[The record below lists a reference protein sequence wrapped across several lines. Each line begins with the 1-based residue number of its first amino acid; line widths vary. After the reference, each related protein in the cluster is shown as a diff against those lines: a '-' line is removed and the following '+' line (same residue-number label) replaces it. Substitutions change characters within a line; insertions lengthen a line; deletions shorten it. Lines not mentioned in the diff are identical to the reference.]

1 MSVLSNLAKKYYDEE
16 KSKAI
21 DKFTFIF
28 QSEKDED
35 MDIKQLQT
43 AKVYHIIDEPQ
54 FNENDQ
60 MYSKVNSRL
69 NSGLQNTI
77 NSIKRQKKFLQ
88 FNQNQQMSE
97 QQIQRQILFEKKG
110 KEIKENMIQQK
121 KDKVNKIKNQSE
133 TIFKQQEEIAKNVI
147 DIHKKGHLVYVDYG
161 ESQEKGLQGIKEFK
175 QSPKQSDL
183 EAIAYSDIIAKTQ
196 KFLDQE
202 EVYKQIKRDLQFKF
216 NINGDK
222 NDSLSEY
229 YDQVDDQQLLNKR
242 NNSNEIQKKNSIS
255 KKIRELVEGD
265 IDFQVTKEQKK
276 KLNKDLLKYLKSES
290 ENPNNEIQNKSGVST
305 TPDKKLKESSVEKM
319 ISKPQKILK
328 NSLSAI
334 QGKLKQVVLIDKE
347 NNVKDCA
354 ENQNKEQNCK
364 MNDDQDNVCKTEID
378 ERQRMKVPLRVSRS
392 QISNSQ
398 NRKQLEEEE
407 LINNQIQQ
415 NQSQPNQLS
424 KELSQKSKNQQIQSQ
439 KNQNLENGSLKNL
452 VNQKSKLQNKIEQQ
466 KIKFGE
472 LLNQIQFITN
482 QKKSSNSPD
491 QQQQLHQTKK
501 QQISATDIN
510 LLNNVKKVNENQIS
524 VNMAYPNNIS
534 SNNSMHGVKLPQ
546 IGSNSKQINNSSQII
561 QQSNSSQRRQL
572 SGQRN
577 FYSVHNN
584 NNSSFLDQNQSQQ
597 QVNNFQN
604 EINNNVIIGN
614 QKKVD
619 VSVSSRLKR
628 RNSGLKQNSN
638 KINKNFSAL
647 DSSIQSLVD
656 ASFVKLI
663 DVKQVK
669 SEGNP
674 NRKNRSHKSL
684 HTNTTANQTNLTNEA
699 TTTELLSNFN
709 SQSLNQNSAEL
720 QQQSKQSQASSHI
733 LTENKR
739 TNKNK
744 ILRDNFKSHQIQNTT
759 KNTREQLR
767 MNHSISRIEPSPI
780 LQNSTTPITNN
791 DLVGMSFLNIQD
803 NTTSLQENSQSIKN
817 QLNNQSSEILKTNPS
832 QSILNQS
839 QNEKKRVRSKTLHD
853 AEILLNRI
861 KKMTAN
867 NHELQEQIE
876 DQINSF
882 SFNKVKQ
889 RQIQILKTFKDQKVP
904 DIVKKRL
911 HHDFINILSMC
922 QS

>member
-16 KSKAI
+16 KAKVV
-21 DKFTFIF
+21 DRYTFIF
-28 QSEKDED
+28 QSQIDEE

-60 MYSKVNSRL
+60 MYSKANSRL

-77 NSIKRQKKFLQ
+77 NSIKRQKKLLQ

-110 KEIKENMIQQK
+110 KEIKENMIQK
-121 KDKVNKIKNQSE
+121 KRDKINKIKNQSE
-133 TIFKQQEEIAKNVI
+133 NIFKQQEEIAKSVI

-161 ESQEKGLQGIKEFK
+161 DSQEKGLKEFK

-216 NINGDK
+216 NIKGDK
-222 NDSLSEY
+222 NDTLSEY
-229 YDQVDDQQLLNKR
+229 QDKVDDQQFTNKR
-242 NNSNEIQKKNSIS
+242 NNSNEMQKKNSIS
-255 KKIRELVEGD
+255 KKIKDLVEGD
-265 IDFQVTKEQKK
+265 IDFQVTKEDKK
-276 KLNKDLLKYLKSES
+276 KLNKELFKYLKNDS
-290 ENPNNEIQNKSGVST
+290 ENPDTSIQNKNGSST
-305 TPDKKLKESSVEKM
+305 TPDKRLKESSFDNM
-319 ISKPQKILK
+319 ISKPSNKILK
-328 NSLSAI
+328 NSQSAR

-347 NNVKDCA
+347 NNAQDLS
-354 ENQNKEQNCK
+354 ENQNQEQNCK
-364 MNDDQDNVCKTEID
+364 MNFDSENVCKTECD
-378 ERQRMKVPLRVSRS
+378 EIQRKKVPLRVSRS

-398 NRKQLEEEE
+398 NRKQLEEQQ
-407 LINNQIQQ
+407 LINNNQNQQ
-415 NQSQPNQLS
+415 NEQQLNQST
-424 KELSQKSKNQQIQSQ
+424 KDLSQKSKNQQFQSQ
-439 KNQNLENGSLKNL
+439 KNQSQENGSLKNL

-472 LLNQIQFITN
+472 LLDQIQFITN
-482 QKKSSNSPD
+482 QKKSSNSPE
-491 QQQQLHQTKK
+491 QQQLQQTKK
-501 QQISATDIN
+501 QQISGTDIN

-524 VNMAYPNNIS
+524 VNMVYPNNIN

-546 IGSNSKQINNSSQII
+546 IGSNGKQINNTSQVKE
-561 QQSNSSQRRQL
+561 QNNTNQRRQL

-584 NNSSFLDQNQSQQ
+584 SSFLDQNMSQQ
-597 QVNNFQN
+597 QVNNSQYETNQN
-604 EINNNVIIGN
+604 VMGN
-614 QKKVD
+614 QNKID
-619 VSVSSRLKR
+619 NQSRLYR
-628 RNSGLKQNSN
+628 RNSGLKHNQN

-656 ASFVKLI
+656 ASFMKLM

-669 SEGNP
+669 TEGNP

-699 TTTELLSNFN
+699 TTELLLNFN
-709 SQSLNQNSAEL
+709 SQTLNQNSADL
-720 QQQSKQSQASSHI
+720 QQQSKQSQASSRI
-733 LTENKR
+733 LTEVKR
-739 TNKNK
+739 SNKNK
-744 ILRDNFKSHQIQNTT
+744 VQRDNNYKSHRLQNNN
-759 KNTREQLR
+759 KNLKELR
-767 MNHSISRIEPSPI
+767 MNHSISQIEPSPI

-861 KKMTAN
+861 KKKTAN

-876 DQINSF
+876 DQINGF

>member
-1 MSVLSNLAKKYYDEE
+1 MSVLNNLAKKYFEE
-16 KSKAI
+16 ERSKAV

-28 QSEKDED
+28 QSEKDEE

-54 FNENDQ
+54 FNEYDQ
-60 MYSKVNSRL
+60 LYSKANSRL

-77 NSIKRQKKFLQ
+77 NSIKKQKKLLQ

-97 QQIQRQILFEKKG
+97 QQKERQILFEKKG
-110 KEIKENMIQQK
+110 KEIKENMIQK
-121 KDKVNKIKNQSE
+121 KRDKVNKIKNQSE
-133 TIFKQQEEIAKNVI
+133 TIFKQQEEIAKKVI
-147 DIHKKGHLVYVDYG
+147 DIHKKGHLVYVDFG
-161 ESQEKGLQGIKEFK
+161 ESQEKGLKGIKEFK

-222 NDSLSEY
+222 NDILSEY
-229 YDQVDDQQLLNKR
+229 YDKVDDEELLNKG

-255 KKIRELVEGD
+255 KKIEELVEGD
-265 IDFQVTKEQKK
+265 IDFQLTIEQKR
-276 KLNKDLLKYLKSES
+276 KLNKDLLKYLKDES
-290 ENPNNEIQNKSGVST
+290 ENPDSEIKNKNGLST
-305 TPDKKLKESSVEKM
+305 TPDKRLKESSIDKIVH
-319 ISKPQKILK
+319 KPSKILT
-328 NSLSAI
+328 NSQSAK

-347 NNVKDCA
+347 NKGQDFS
-354 ENQNKEQNCK
+354 ENKNQEQNYN
-364 MNDDQDNVCKTEID
+364 MDIDSENVCKTECD
-378 ERQRMKVPLRVSRS
+378 ERQRMKVPLRILHS
-392 QISNSQ
+392 QISNTQ
-398 NRKQLEEEE
+398 TRNQLEEQQQM
-407 LINNQIQQ
+407 NNQIQQ
-415 NQSQPNQLS
+415 NQSQLNQSS
-424 KELSQKSKNQQIQSQ
+424 KELTHKSKNQSIQSQSQ

-452 VNQKSKLQNKIEQQ
+452 VNQKSKLQNKID
-466 KIKFGE
+466 G
-472 LLNQIQFITN
+472 
-482 QKKSSNSPD
+482 
-491 QQQQLHQTKK
+491 
-501 QQISATDIN
+501 TDIN

-524 VNMAYPNNIS
+524 VNMVYPNNIS

-546 IGSNSKQINNSSQII
+546 IGSNSRCISNTSQVI
-561 QQSNSSQRRQL
+561 QQNNSSQRRQL

-577 FYSVHNN
+577 FYSLN

-597 QVNNFQN
+597 LANNCQN
-604 EINNNVIIGN
+604 EINHNVMGN
-614 QKKVD
+614 QNKVD
-619 VSVSSRLKR
+619 NLSRLKR
-628 RNSGLKQNSN
+628 RNSGLKHNPN

-656 ASFVKLI
+656 ASFIKLI

-684 HTNTTANQTNLTNEA
+684 HTNTTANQTNLTNQA
-699 TTTELLSNFN
+699 TTELLLNFN
-709 SQSLNQNSAEL
+709 SQTLNQNSADL
-720 QQQSKQSQASSHI
+720 QQQSKQSQASSNM

-739 TNKNK
+739 SNKNK
-744 ILRDNFKSHQIQNTT
+744 IQRDNYKSYHIQGNT
-759 KNTREQLR
+759 KNMRELR
-767 MNHSISRIEPSPI
+767 MNHSISQIEPSPI
-780 LQNSTTPITNN
+780 LQNSPTQITNN

-817 QLNNQSSEILKTNPS
+817 QLNNQSIEILKTNPS

-889 RQIQILKTFKDQKVP
+889 RQIQILKTFKEQKVP

-911 HHDFINILSMC
+911 HHDFVNILSMC